1 MPTGIAPALAK
12 ARGRRDAHDVTID
25 WLPDRGIRRAI
36 LALGAAGL
44 TVIATGALLEALW
57 LLGLGVWAV
66 IAAMMIELV
75 YRP

>member
-1 MPTGIAPALAK
+1 MT
-12 ARGRRDAHDVTID
+12 TD
-25 WLPDRGIRRAI
+25 WFPDRGIRRTI

-57 LLGLGVWAV
+57 LLGLGVWTV
-66 IAAMMIELV
+66 ITAMMIELI

>member
-1 MPTGIAPALAK
+1 M
-12 ARGRRDAHDVTID
+12 TID
-25 WLPDRGIRRAI
+25 WFPDRGIRRAI

>member
-1 MPTGIAPALAK
+1 M
-12 ARGRRDAHDVTID
+12 TID
-25 WLPDRGIRRAI
+25 WLPDCGIRRAI

>member
-1 MPTGIAPALAK
+1 M
-12 ARGRRDAHDVTID
+12 TID

-36 LALGAAGL
+36 LTLGAAGL
-44 TVIATGALLEALW
+44 AVIATGALIEALW

>member
-1 MPTGIAPALAK
+1 M
-12 ARGRRDAHDVTID
+12 TID
-25 WLPDRGIRRAI
+25 WLPDRRIRRAI

-66 IAAMMIELV
+66 ITAMVIELV